1 MTTGNKLYA
10 FKVLDKWRACYKAV
24 DGLSVHSCH
33 WTYSDPITAY
43 STRASKMRKSLLK
56 LLGKVTSNRDALCTA
71 AFLEMKKISCA
82 VIILA
87 PEPFCSVIPTALFS
101 KTS

>member
-1 MTTGNKLYA
+1 
-10 FKVLDKWRACYKAV
+10 
-24 DGLSVHSCH
+24 
-33 WTYSDPITAY
+33 
-43 STRASKMRKSLLK
+43 
-56 LLGKVTSNRDALCTA
+56 
-71 AFLEMKKISCA
+71 MKKISCA